1 MNTNQHLANSPG
13 PTALPPSRP
22 RLLGEQAARHELGGI
37 GHTLF
42 WELIKKKKI
51 EVVRIGAR
59 TLVVSESIDRLIE
72 KARAESNAKTI
83 KRNDAIRPT

>member
-1 MNTNQHLANSPG
+1 MNNNQHQTNCSMATG
-13 PTALPPSRP
+13 PSQSRP

-42 WELIKKKKI
+42 WELIKNKKI

-59 TLVVSESIDRLIE
+59 TLVVSESIDKFIE
-72 KARAESNAKTI
+72 CARAKNS
-83 KRNDAIRPT
+83 